1 MPFLRIQT
9 NQTLET
15 GQVEALL
22 QEGTR
27 VIVEGLNK
35 PREYVQV
42 LVEGGLSMTFAGDAS
57 PTAFV
62 EVRSLG
68 LPGDKVKPLCRALFQ
83 LLREQL
89 GLSPE
94 RVFINLHDLPR
105 NHWGWNGDTFG

>member
-1 MPFLRIQT
+1 MPLLKIQT
-9 NQTLET
+9 NQALESE
-15 GQVEALL
+15 QLEALL

-42 LVEGGLSMTFAGDAS
+42 LVEEGLSMAFAGNSA

-68 LPGDKVKPLCRALFQ
+68 LAGEKVKPLCRAIFQ
-83 LLREQL
+83 LLRDHL

-94 RVFINLHDLPR
+94 RVFINLQDIPR
-105 NHWGWNGDTFG
+105 HHWGWNGDTFG